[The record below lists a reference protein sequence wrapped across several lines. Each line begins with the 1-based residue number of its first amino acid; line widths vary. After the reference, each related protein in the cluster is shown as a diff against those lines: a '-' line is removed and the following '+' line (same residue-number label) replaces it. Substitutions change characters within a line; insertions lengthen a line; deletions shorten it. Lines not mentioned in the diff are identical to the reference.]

1 MTRKSGNVAMEP
13 STSTGAVEATAVG
26 STAPTTGAVAAAP
39 QGPDRPVHLPQ
50 ISAEVREDGTGEISV
65 DGVRESIAM
74 ADLAEAGA
82 AITGRIAALAAEA
95 GRPLPVE
102 VRDPD
107 GLWALLIHPDG
118 RVDEADETDL
128 AALSAPVPVVDPA
141 WSQPDPLSAPTPV
154 VPTGAT
160 PAVPT
165 GATPAVPTGA
175 TPAVPHGA
183 PPAVPSHVDADPVP
197 SGEQPVAPE
206 PVAAA
211 PTAESRGAA
220 RGETRAERRADTGSL
235 PTLDDLLAARH
246 PAHEGPAEHG
256 WQRTVRRLTLG
267 AVKPQPG
274 AAERARRS
282 QVGAIR
288 RTFDGPRTVVVVNPK
303 GGAHKTTATML
314 LASTFGLAR
323 GGYTLAWDN
332 NETRGTLGW
341 RSSHADHQ
349 RTAVDLLHALPDLTQ
364 RGTLRIGDLD
374 SYVRTQQ
381 DEQFD
386 VLASDENAASI
397 ESVDAASYRAL
408 HDVLTQ
414 FYRVL
419 VVDTGNNM
427 RASNWQAAVQS
438 ADQLVVVS
446 TLREDTAQSAAWAL
460 DALRATGQDE
470 LVRQAVT
477 ILSFPEPKVD
487 KDLRHRLRSH
497 FGALTRAVVEVP
509 HDKALVT
516 GGPIDHA
523 QLRPATRDAWLRAT
537 AIVADGL

>member
-1 MTRKSGNVAMEP
+1 MTRKGGNVAMEP
-13 STSTGAVEATAVG
+13 STATGAVEATPD
-26 STAPTTGAVAAAP
+26 TAPAPSTGAVAAVAP
-39 QGPDRPVHLPQ
+39 TPDAPVHLPQ

-65 DGVRESIAM
+65 DGVREMIAM

-82 AITGRIAALAAEA
+82 AITGRIAAIAAEA
-95 GRPLPVE
+95 GRALPVE

-128 AALSAPVPVVDPA
+128 AALSAPVPVVEPA
-141 WSQPDPLSAPTPV
+141 WSQADPLSTPTPV
-154 VPTGAT
+154 VATGVPSGAT
-160 PAVPT
+160 AVVPAV
-165 GATPAVPTGA
+165 
-175 TPAVPHGA
+175 A
-183 PPAVPSHVDADPVP
+183 PEAPVP
-197 SGEQPVAPE
+197 SGEVPVAPE
-206 PVAAA
+206 PAAAA
-211 PTAESRGAA
+211 PAAARAEGRGEARGEA
-220 RGETRAERRADTGSL
+220 RGETRAERRASDPAVL

-246 PAHEGPAEHG
+246 PAHEGPAERG
-256 WQRTVRRLTLG
+256 WQRTVRRLTFG
-267 AVKPQPG
+267 AVAPRPG

-282 QVGAIR
+282 QIEAIR

-314 LASTFGLAR
+314 LASTFGLVR

-460 DALRATGQDE
+460 DALRATGQEE

-487 KDLRHRLRSH
+487 KDLRQRLRSH

-509 HDKALVT
+509 HDKALVS

-523 QLRPATRDAWLRAT
+523 NLRPATRDAWLRAT

>member
-1 MTRKSGNVAMEP
+1 MRGKSGDVSTEP
-13 STSTGAVEATAVG
+13 STTTGTVAAVDGVDGAV
-26 STAPTTGAVAAAP
+26 
-39 QGPDRPVHLPQ
+39 RLPQ
-50 ISAEVREDGTGEISV
+50 IVAEVRDDGTGEISV
-65 DGVRESIAM
+65 DGVRETIAM

-82 AITGRIAALAAEA
+82 AITGRIAAIAADA
-95 GRPLPVE
+95 GRALPVE

-118 RVDEADETDL
+118 RVDEADDADL
-128 AALSAPVPVVDPA
+128 ATLSAPVPVVDPA
-141 WSQPDPLSAPTPV
+141 WSEPVAPPVASSTTPAPATPTPATPAPAP
-154 VPTGAT
+154 PTGAT
-160 PAVPT
+160 PVVAPTTGAVP
-165 GATPAVPTGA
+165 
-175 TPAVPHGA
+175 
-183 PPAVPSHVDADPVP
+183 
-197 SGEQPVAPE
+197 
-206 PVAAA
+206 
-211 PTAESRGAA
+211 GAA
-220 RGETRAERRADTGSL
+220 RRAPDAASL

-246 PAHEGPAEHG
+246 PAHRGPAEQG
-256 WQRTVRRLTLG
+256 WQRTVRRLTFG
-267 AVKPQPG
+267 AVSPRPG
-274 AAERARRS
+274 VAERARRS
-282 QVGAIR
+282 QVDAIR

-341 RSSHADHQ
+341 RSSHGDHT

-374 SYVRTQQ
+374 AYVRTQQ

-408 HDVLTQ
+408 HDVLSQ

-427 RASNWQAAVQS
+427 RASNWQAAIRS
-438 ADQLVVVS
+438 ADQLVIVS

-460 DALRATGQDE
+460 DALRATGQE
-470 LVRQAVT
+470 QLVREAVT

-487 KDLRHRLRSH
+487 KDLRLRLRAH
-497 FGALTRAVVEVP
+497 FGALTRGVVEVP
-509 HDKALVT
+509 HDKALVA
-516 GGPIDHA
+516 GGPIDHSS
-523 QLRPATRDAWLRAT
+523 LRPSTRDAWLRAT
-537 AIVADGL
+537 AVVAEGL

>member
-1 MTRKSGNVAMEP
+1 MTGKNGNVATEP
-13 STSTGAVEATAVG
+13 GA
-26 STAPTTGAVAAAP
+26 TTGAVPTATGSVTAVDGDDALL
-39 QGPDRPVHLPQ
+39 RLPQ
-50 ISAEVREDGTGEISV
+50 ITAEVREDGTGEISV
-65 DGVRESIAM
+65 DGVRETIAM
-74 ADLAEAGA
+74 ADLAQAGA
-82 AITGRIAALAAEA
+82 AVTGRIAALAADA
-95 GRPLPVE
+95 GRALPVE

-118 RVDEADETDL
+118 RVDEADERDL
-128 AALSAPVPVVDPA
+128 ALSAPVPVVEPAA
-141 WSQPDPLSAPTPV
+141 WSTPDPVSTPTPLVPSGATPV
-154 VPTGAT
+154 VGDDAAPGAPAT
-160 PAVPT
+160 TSGPVPAV
-165 GATPAVPTGA
+165 
-175 TPAVPHGA
+175 
-183 PPAVPSHVDADPVP
+183 
-197 SGEQPVAPE
+197 
-206 PVAAA
+206 AA
-211 PTAESRGAA
+211 GAA
-220 RGETRAERRADTGSL
+220 TSGTRAERRASDPATL

-246 PAHEGPAEHG
+246 PGHEGPAEQG
-256 WQRTVRRLTLG
+256 WQRTVRRLTFG
-267 AVKPQPG
+267 AVKPRPG
-274 AAERARRS
+274 AAERTRRS
-282 QVGAIR
+282 QVEAIR

-341 RSSHADHQ
+341 RSSHGDHT
-349 RTAVDLLHALPDLTQ
+349 RTAVDLLHSLPDLTQ

-374 SYVRTQQ
+374 QFVRTQQ

-427 RASNWQAAVQS
+427 RASNWQAAVRS

-460 DALRATGQDE
+460 DALRATGQEE

-487 KDLRHRLRSH
+487 KDLRQRLRSH

-509 HDKALVT
+509 HDKALVS

-523 QLRPATRDAWLRAT
+523 SLRPATRDAWLRAT
-537 AIVADGL
+537 AVVADGL

>member
-1 MTRKSGNVAMEP
+1 MSRKGGNVATEP
-13 STSTGAVEATAVG
+13 GTATGATGSVTVEH
-26 STAPTTGAVAAAP
+26 
-39 QGPDRPVHLPQ
+39 GPDAGAQLPV
-50 ISAEVREDGTGEISV
+50 ITAEVREDGTGEVTV
-65 DGVRESIAM
+65 DGVRETVAT

-82 AITGRIAALAAEA
+82 AVTARIAALAAAA
-95 GRPLPVE
+95 GRALPVE

-118 RVDEADETDL
+118 RVDEAEEPDL
-128 AALSAPVPVVDPA
+128 VAPSAPVPVVDAA
-141 WSQPDPLSAPTPV
+141 WSDAAAPSTP
-154 VPTGAT
+154 T
-160 PAVPT
+160 PAVPSS
-165 GATPAVPTGA
+165 GTPVVAPAPVPLDSVAAVPDPEPFVADSFAGE
-175 TPAVPHGA
+175 PA
-183 PPAVPSHVDADPVP
+183 PVP
-197 SGEQPVAPE
+197 SGAVPT
-206 PVAAA
+206 AA
-211 PTAESRGAA
+211 PAPDAPSRAEARGEA
-220 RGETRAERRADTGSL
+220 RGETRAERRASDTTSL

-246 PAHEGPAEHG
+246 PAHEGPAEQG
-256 WQRTVRRLTLG
+256 WQRTVRRLTFG
-267 AVKPQPG
+267 AIAPRPG

-282 QVGAIR
+282 QVDAIR

-341 RSSHADHQ
+341 RSSHGDHT
-349 RTAVDLLHALPDLTQ
+349 RTAVDLLHALPSLTQ

-397 ESVDAASYRAL
+397 ESVDATSYRAL

-477 ILSFPEPKVD
+477 VLSFPEPKVD
-487 KDLRHRLRSH
+487 KDLRQRLRSH

-523 QLRPATRDAWLRAT
+523 ALRPATRDAWLRAT

>member
-1 MTRKSGNVAMEP
+1 MTRKGGNVAMEP
-13 STSTGAVEATAVG
+13 STATGAVEVTPDAAAAA
-26 STAPTTGAVAAAP
+26 STGPVAAVAQGADAP
-39 QGPDRPVHLPQ
+39 GHLPQ

-65 DGVRESIAM
+65 DGVRETIAM

-82 AITGRIAALAAEA
+82 AITGRIAAIAAEA
-95 GRPLPVE
+95 GRALPVE

-128 AALSAPVPVVDPA
+128 AALSAPVPVVEAA
-141 WSQPDPLSAPTPV
+141 WSPSDPLSTPTPV
-154 VPTGAT
+154 VT
-160 PAVPT
+160 P
-165 GATPAVPTGA
+165 G
-175 TPAVPHGA
+175 
-183 PPAVPSHVDADPVP
+183 VP
-197 SGEQPVAPE
+197 SGATAVVPAVAPDGAEPSGEVPVAAE
-206 PVAAA
+206 PVAGAPAA
-211 PTAESRGAA
+211 AG
-220 RGETRAERRADTGSL
+220 GETRAERRTSEPAVL

-246 PAHEGPAEHG
+246 PAHEGPAERG
-256 WQRTVRRLTLG
+256 WQRTVRRLTFG
-267 AVKPQPG
+267 AVAPRPG

-282 QVGAIR
+282 QIESIR

-314 LASTFGLAR
+314 LASTFGLVR

-374 SYVRTQQ
+374 AFVRTQQ

-438 ADQLVVVS
+438 ADQLVIVS

-460 DALRATGQDE
+460 DALRATGQEE

-487 KDLRHRLRSH
+487 KDLRQRLRSH

-509 HDKALVT
+509 HDKALVS

-523 QLRPATRDAWLRAT
+523 HLRPATRDAWLRAT

>member
-1 MTRKSGNVAMEP
+1 MTRKGGNVATEP
-13 STSTGAVEATAVG
+13 STTTGAVPA
-26 STAPTTGAVAAAP
+26 TTGAVAAVVEGADAP
-39 QGPDRPVHLPQ
+39 RLPQ
-50 ISAEVREDGTGEISV
+50 ITAEVREDGTGEISV
-65 DGVRESIAM
+65 DGVRERVAM

-82 AITGRIAALAAEA
+82 AVTARIAAIAAEA
-95 GRPLPVE
+95 GRALPVE

-118 RVDEADETDL
+118 RVDEAEETDV
-128 AALSAPVPVVDPA
+128 APVPVVDT
-141 WSQPDPLSAPTPV
+141 WSEPEALSTP
-154 VPTGAT
+154 T

-165 GATPAVPTGA
+165 GATPVVAQPASGAV
-175 TPAVPHGA
+175 
-183 PPAVPSHVDADPVP
+183 
-197 SGEQPVAPE
+197 
-206 PVAAA
+206 PVAAEA
-211 PTAESRGAA
+211 TRG
-220 RGETRAERRADTGSL
+220 GTRSERRSADSATL

-246 PAHEGPAEHG
+246 PGHEGPAEQG
-256 WQRTVRRLTLG
+256 WQRTVRRLTFG
-267 AVKPQPG
+267 AVKPRPG
-274 AAERARRS
+274 AAERARRT
-282 QVGAIR
+282 QVDAIR

-341 RSSHADHQ
+341 RSSHGDHT

-374 SYVRTQQ
+374 QFVRTQQ

-438 ADQLVVVS
+438 ADQLVIVS

-460 DALRATGQDE
+460 DALRATGQEE

-477 ILSFPEPKVD
+477 ILSYPEPKVD
-487 KDLRHRLRSH
+487 KDLRQRLRSH
-497 FGALTRAVVEVP
+497 FGALTRGVVEVP

-516 GGPIDHA
+516 GGPIDHSA
-523 QLRPATRDAWLRAT
+523 LRPATRDAWLRAT
-537 AIVADGL
+537 AVVADGL

>member
-1 MTRKSGNVAMEP
+1 MTRKGGDVATEP
-13 STSTGAVEATAVG
+13 GTTEEVAAPV
-26 STAPTTGAVAAAP
+26 APTTGPVAVAT
-39 QGPDRPVHLPQ
+39 GTDVPVHLPV
-50 ISAEVREDGTGEISV
+50 ITAEVREDGTGEVTV
-65 DGVRESIAM
+65 DGVRETVATP
-74 ADLAEAGA
+74 DLAAAGA
-82 AITGRIAALAAEA
+82 AVTARIAALAASV
-95 GRPLPVE
+95 GRALPVE

-118 RVDEADETDL
+118 RVDEAEETDL
-128 AALSAPVPVVDPA
+128 APLSAPVPAVAA
-141 WSQPDPLSAPTPV
+141 WSADDPLSSPTPV
-154 VPTGAT
+154 VASGAT
-160 PAVPT
+160 PV
-165 GATPAVPTGA
+165 
-175 TPAVPHGA
+175 
-183 PPAVPSHVDADPVP
+183 VP
-197 SGEQPVAPE
+197 SGEVPVVSGATAAVPSGAV
-206 PVAAA
+206 PQVPAVVAAPDVPAADVAA
-211 PTAESRGAA
+211 PVGTPATTPAARAEG
-220 RGETRAERRADTGSL
+220 RGETRAERRAADTSSL

-246 PAHEGPAEHG
+246 PAHQGPAEHG
-256 WQRTVRRLTLG
+256 WQRTVRRLTFG
-267 AVKPQPG
+267 AVSPRPG

-282 QVGAIR
+282 QVDAIR

-349 RTAVDLLHALPDLTQ
+349 RTAVDLLHALPALTE
-364 RGTLRIGDLD
+364 RGTVRIGDLD
-374 SYVRTQQ
+374 QFVRTQQ

-386 VLASDENAASI
+386 VLASDEDAASV

-408 HDVLTQ
+408 HEVLTQ

-446 TLREDTAQSAAWAL
+446 TMREDTAQSAAWAL
-460 DALRATGQDE
+460 DALRATGQEE

-477 ILSFPEPKVD
+477 ILSYPEPKVD
-487 KDLRHRLRSH
+487 KDLRQRLRSH

-523 QLRPATRDAWLRAT
+523 RLRPATRDAWLRAT

>member
-1 MTRKSGNVAMEP
+1 MTRKGGNVAMEP
-13 STSTGAVEATAVG
+13 STSTGEVEATAVG
-26 STAPTTGAVAAAP
+26 AAAPATGPVAAAP
-39 QGPDRPVHLPQ
+39 QGPDAPVHLPQ
-50 ISAEVREDGTGEISV
+50 ISAEVRDDGTGEISV

-82 AITGRIAALAAEA
+82 AITGRIAALAAQA

-128 AALSAPVPVVDPA
+128 AALSAPVPVVDAA
-141 WSQPDPLSAPTPV
+141 WSQAEALSVPTPV
-154 VPTGAT
+154 VPTDGAPTDGAPTGATSAVPAAALPSGST
-160 PAVPT
+160 PAVPD
-165 GATPAVPTGA
+165 AAPV
-175 TPAVPHGA
+175 
-183 PPAVPSHVDADPVP
+183 PPAQPS
-197 SGEQPVAPE
+197 VAPG

-211 PTAESRGAA
+211 PTAQSRGEA

-246 PAHEGPAEHG
+246 PAHEGPAEQG
-256 WQRTVRRLTLG
+256 WQRTVRRLTFG
-267 AVKPQPG
+267 AVKPRPG
-274 AAERARRS
+274 TAERARRS
-282 QVGAIR
+282 QVDAIR

-349 RTAVDLLHALPDLTQ
+349 RTAVDLLHALPNLTQ

-397 ESVDAASYRAL
+397 ESVDAASYRSL

-487 KDLRHRLRSH
+487 KDLRQRLRSH

-516 GGPIDHA
+516 GGPIDHG

>member
-1 MTRKSGNVAMEP
+1 MTDSGGDVATRE
-13 STSTGAVEATAVG
+13 TT
-26 STAPTTGAVAAAP
+26 TTGA
-39 QGPDRPVHLPQ
+39 LPH
-50 ISAEVREDGTGEISV
+50 IVAEVREDGTGEISV
-65 DGVRESIAM
+65 DGVLERIAA

-82 AITGRIAALAAEA
+82 QMTSRIAALAQEA
-95 GRPLPVE
+95 GRALPVE

-118 RVDEADETDL
+118 RVDEAPESDADE
-128 AALSAPVPVVDPA
+128 AAPLSGAVPAVDGAPAAPAPVPAPGTPA
-141 WSQPDPLSAPTPV
+141 PVPASATTAAADAPTTTATAEPAA
-154 VPTGAT
+154 PATRRGGPATGAT
-160 PAVPT
+160 PAVGTRRGGPAT
-165 GATPAVPTGA
+165 GSTPAVGGA
-175 TPAVPHGA
+175 
-183 PPAVPSHVDADPVP
+183 
-197 SGEQPVAPE
+197 
-206 PVAAA
+206 
-211 PTAESRGAA
+211 
-220 RGETRAERRADTGSL
+220 SL

-246 PAHEGPAEHG
+246 PAHSGPAEQG
-256 WQRTVRRLTLG
+256 WQRTVRRLTFG
-267 AVKPQPG
+267 AVAPAPG
-274 AAERARRS
+274 RAERLRRS
-282 QVGAIR
+282 QVEAVR

-314 LASTFGLAR
+314 LAATFGLHR

-341 RSSHADHQ
+341 RSSHADHT
-349 RTAVDLLHALPDLTQ
+349 RTAVDLLHALPDLTG

-386 VLASDENAASI
+386 VLASDENAASVS
-397 ESVDAASYRAL
+397 SVDAQSFRSL
-408 HDVLTQ
+408 HSVLAQ

-427 RASNWQAAVQS
+427 RASNWRAAVDT

-460 DALRATGQDE
+460 DALRATGHEE

-487 KDLRHRLRSH
+487 KDLRQRLRSH

-509 HDKALVT
+509 HDRALVA
-516 GGPIDHA
+516 GGPIRHSA
-523 QLRPATRDAWLRAT
+523 LRPSTRDAWLRAT
-537 AIVADGL
+537 AVVADGL

>member
-1 MTRKSGNVAMEP
+1 MTDGGGDVATRE
-13 STSTGAVEATAVG
+13 TT
-26 STAPTTGAVAAAP
+26 TTGA
-39 QGPDRPVHLPQ
+39 LPH
-50 ISAEVREDGTGEISV
+50 IVAEVREDGTGEISV
-65 DGVRESIAM
+65 DGVLERIAA

-82 AITGRIAALAAEA
+82 RMTARIASLAQEA
-95 GRPLPVE
+95 GRALPVE

-118 RVDEADETDL
+118 RVDEAPDDADEAAPLGGDL
-128 AALSAPVPVVDPA
+128 PPAGAPGAPVPAPVPATPGAAPGPAPAAGAAEAGPSTGRSTGPSPATGTGSTPAVDAPA
-141 WSQPDPLSAPTPV
+141 TRRGGPATGATPTVGTRRGGPA
-154 VPTGAT
+154 TGAT
-160 PAVPT
+160 PAVG
-165 GATPAVPTGA
+165 GA
-175 TPAVPHGA
+175 
-183 PPAVPSHVDADPVP
+183 
-197 SGEQPVAPE
+197 
-206 PVAAA
+206 
-211 PTAESRGAA
+211 
-220 RGETRAERRADTGSL
+220 SL

-246 PAHEGPAEHG
+246 PAHSGPAEQG
-256 WQRTVRRLTLG
+256 WQRTVRRLTFG
-267 AVKPQPG
+267 AVAPAPG
-274 AAERARRS
+274 RAERQRRS
-282 QVGAIR
+282 QVEAVR

-314 LASTFGLAR
+314 LAATFGLHR

-341 RSSHADHQ
+341 RSSHADHT
-349 RTAVDLLHALPDLTQ
+349 RTAVDLLHALPDLTG

-386 VLASDENAASI
+386 VLASDENAASVS
-397 ESVDAASYRAL
+397 SVDAQSFRSL
-408 HDVLTQ
+408 HSVLAQ

-427 RASNWQAAVQS
+427 RASNWRAAVDT

-460 DALRATGQDE
+460 DALRATGHEE

-487 KDLRHRLRSH
+487 KDLRQRLKSH

-509 HDKALVT
+509 HDRALVA
-516 GGPIDHA
+516 GGPIRHA
-523 QLRPATRDAWLRAT
+523 ALRPSTRDAWLRAT
-537 AIVADGL
+537 AVVADGL

>member
-1 MTRKSGNVAMEP
+1 MARKGGNVATEP
-13 STSTGAVEATAVG
+13 STTTGAGQTA
-26 STAPTTGAVAAAP
+26 STGAVAAVSEGADAP
-39 QGPDRPVHLPQ
+39 VRLPQ
-50 ISAEVREDGTGEISV
+50 ITAEVREDGTGEVTV
-65 DGVRESIAM
+65 DGVRETIAL

-82 AITGRIAALAAEA
+82 AITARIAAIAAEA
-95 GRPLPVE
+95 GRALPVE

-118 RVDEADETDL
+118 RVDEADESDL
-128 AALSAPVPVVDPA
+128 APSSAPVPVVEA
-141 WSQPDPLSAPTPV
+141 SWSEPDLLSTP
-154 VPTGAT
+154 T

-165 GATPAVPTGA
+165 GATPAVPSGA
-175 TPAVPHGA
+175 TAAVPE
-183 PPAVPSHVDADPVP
+183 PAVPS
-197 SGEQPVAPE
+197 GEV
-206 PVAAA
+206 PVAAPAADA
-211 PTAESRGAA
+211 PRAES
-220 RGETRAERRADTGSL
+220 RGETRAERRATETGSL

-246 PAHEGPAEHG
+246 PAHEGPAEQG
-256 WQRTVRRLTLG
+256 WQRTVRRLTFG
-267 AVKPQPG
+267 AITPRPG

-282 QVGAIR
+282 QVDAIR

-341 RSSHADHQ
+341 RSSHGDHT

-374 SYVRTQQ
+374 AFVRTQQ

-397 ESVDAASYRAL
+397 ESVDAVSFRAL
-408 HDVLTQ
+408 HDVLSQ

-460 DALRATGQDE
+460 DALRATGQEE

-487 KDLRHRLRSH
+487 KDLRQRLRSH
-497 FGALTRAVVEVP
+497 FGALTRGVVEVP
-509 HDKALVT
+509 HDKALVA

-523 QLRPATRDAWLRAT
+523 ALRPATRDAWLRAT
-537 AIVADGL
+537 AVVADGL

>member
-1 MTRKSGNVAMEP
+1 MTGKGGDVATEP
-13 STSTGAVEATAVG
+13 ST
-26 STAPTTGAVAAAP
+26 TTGAVAAAVDGADAP
-39 QGPDRPVHLPQ
+39 SRLPQ
-50 ISAEVREDGTGEISV
+50 IRAEVREDGTGEISV
-65 DGVRESIAM
+65 DGVLERVAM

-82 AITGRIAALAAEA
+82 AITSRIASLAADA
-95 GRPLPVE
+95 GRALPVE

-118 RVDEADETDL
+118 RVDEAEETDL
-128 AALSAPVPVVDPA
+128 APLSTPVPVVAEPD
-141 WSQPDPLSAPTPV
+141 WSASTPTPV
-154 VPTGAT
+154 VPTGAAPVVPEAPAT
-160 PAVPT
+160 SGAVPT
-165 GATPAVPTGA
+165 ASATRT
-175 TPAVPHGA
+175 
-183 PPAVPSHVDADPVP
+183 
-197 SGEQPVAPE
+197 
-206 PVAAA
+206 
-211 PTAESRGAA
+211 
-220 RGETRAERRADTGSL
+220 ERRTDPASL

-246 PAHEGPAEHG
+246 PGHEGPAEQG
-256 WQRTVRRLTLG
+256 WQRTVRRLTFG
-267 AVKPQPG
+267 AVKPRPG

-282 QVGAIR
+282 QVDAVR

-341 RSSHADHQ
+341 RSSHGDHQ

-374 SYVRTQQ
+374 AFVRTQQ

-427 RASNWQAAVQS
+427 RASNWQAAVES

-460 DALRATGQDE
+460 DALRATGREE
-470 LVRQAVT
+470 LVREAVT

-487 KDLRHRLRSH
+487 KDLRQRLRSH
-497 FGALTRAVVEVP
+497 FGALTRGVVEVP
-509 HDKALVT
+509 HDKALVA

-523 QLRPATRDAWLRAT
+523 ALRPATRDAWLRAT
-537 AIVADGL
+537 AVVAEGL

>member
-1 MTRKSGNVAMEP
+1 MTRKGGNVATEP
-13 STSTGAVEATAVG
+13 STTSGAVEPAGAGPAGSVAVP
-26 STAPTTGAVAAAP
+26 APV
-39 QGPDRPVHLPQ
+39 PDAPVHLPQ

-65 DGVRESIAM
+65 DGVRETIAM

-82 AITGRIAALAAEA
+82 AITGRIAAIAAEA
-95 GRPLPVE
+95 GRALPVE

-128 AALSAPVPVVDPA
+128 APLSAPVPAVDAA
-141 WSQPDPLSAPTPV
+141 WAQDDALSAPTPV
-154 VPTGAT
+154 VSGPT
-160 PAVPT
+160 PAAPVP
-165 GATPAVPTGA
+165 AAPVTPAYAAADAPP
-175 TPAVPHGA
+175 TPAA
-183 PPAVPSHVDADPVP
+183 EPA
-197 SGEQPVAPE
+197 
-206 PVAAA
+206 AAA
-211 PTAESRGAA
+211 PTAQSRGEA
-220 RGETRAERRADTGSL
+220 RGETRAERRASDTGSL

-256 WQRTVRRLTLG
+256 WQRTVRRLTFG
-267 AVKPQPG
+267 AITPRPG
-274 AAERARRS
+274 ADERARRS
-282 QVGAIR
+282 QVDAIR

-341 RSSHADHQ
+341 RSSHGDHQ

-460 DALRATGQDE
+460 DALRATGQEE

-487 KDLRHRLRSH
+487 KDLRVRLRSH

-523 QLRPATRDAWLRAT
+523 SLRPATRDAWLRAT

>member
-1 MTRKSGNVAMEP
+1 MTRKGGNVATEP
-13 STSTGAVEATAVG
+13 ST
-26 STAPTTGAVAAAP
+26 TTGAVAATTGAVA
-39 QGPDRPVHLPQ
+39 QVAAGPDAPAAHLPQ
-50 ISAEVREDGTGEISV
+50 ITAEVREDGTGEITV
-65 DGVRESIAM
+65 DGVRETIAM
-74 ADLAEAGA
+74 ADLAQAGA
-82 AITGRIAALAAEA
+82 AITARIAALASDA
-95 GRPLPVE
+95 GRALPVE

-118 RVDEADETDL
+118 RVDEAEETDL
-128 AALSAPVPVVDPA
+128 APPSAPVPAVEAA
-141 WSQPDPLSAPTPV
+141 WSPDDALSTPTPV
-154 VPTGAT
+154 VPSGAT
-160 PAVPT
+160 PAVPPAA
-165 GATPAVPTGA
+165 GAGT
-175 TPAVPHGA
+175 
-183 PPAVPSHVDADPVP
+183 PVP
-197 SGEQPVAPE
+197 SGEVPVATAAPAAE
-206 PVAAA
+206 PAAAA
-211 PTAESRGAA
+211 PVAEAPTAQSRGEA
-220 RGETRAERRADTGSL
+220 RGETRAERRASDTASL

-246 PAHEGPAEHG
+246 PAHEGPAEQG

-267 AVKPQPG
+267 AVKPRPG

-282 QVGAIR
+282 QVDAIR

-341 RSSHADHQ
+341 RSSHGDHT

-374 SYVRTQQ
+374 AFVRTQQ

-397 ESVDAASYRAL
+397 ESVDAASYRSL
-408 HDVLTQ
+408 HDVLSQ

-427 RASNWQAAVQS
+427 RASNWQAAVES

-487 KDLRHRLRSH
+487 KDLRQRLRSH
-497 FGALTRAVVEVP
+497 FGALTRAVIEVP

-523 QLRPATRDAWLRAT
+523 ALRPATRDAWLRAT
-537 AIVADGL
+537 AVVADGL

>member
-13 STSTGAVEATAVG
+13 STSTGEVDATAVG
-26 STAPTTGAVAAAP
+26 STAPTTGTIAAVP
-39 QGPDRPVHLPQ
+39 QGPDAPVHLPQ
-50 ISAEVREDGTGEISV
+50 ISAEVRDDGTGEISV

-141 WSQPDPLSAPTPV
+141 WSQADPLSAPTPV
-154 VPTGAT
+154 VPTDGAPT
-160 PAVPT
+160 GGTSAVPDV
-165 GATPAVPTGA
+165 APPTGS
-175 TPAVPHGA
+175 TPTVAHGSPV
-183 PPAVPSHVDADPVP
+183 PPA
-197 SGEQPVAPE
+197 QPAAAPE

-211 PTAESRGAA
+211 PTAQSRGEA

-246 PAHEGPAEHG
+246 PAHEGPAEQG
-256 WQRTVRRLTLG
+256 WQRTVRRLTFG
-267 AVKPQPG
+267 AVKPRPG

-282 QVGAIR
+282 QVDAIR

-397 ESVDAASYRAL
+397 ESVDAASYRSL

-487 KDLRHRLRSH
+487 KDLRQRLRSH